1 MPLSRRLFL
10 TALAAST
17 AQAGRWTHFRS
28 NSPGAVPDNPRLPE
42 IWSTTKNVAWKTPI
56 PGKGWSSPIVWDD
69 QIFLNTAI
77 SSTGDEQPPGG
88 FYAGGESLPIP
99 TYEYTWS
106 VYSIDFAT
114 GKTRWETAIH
124 RGIPKVPRHR
134 KNTYASE
141 TPATDG
147 ERIYAHIGDLG
158 TYCLDMNGKILW
170 SKLWPG
176 VETRYGYGTASSPIV
191 HEGRLY
197 IQNDNEQQS
206 YLLALDKLT
215 GKEIWRVDRDEPT
228 TWATPYVWRNQK
240 RTEIVTSGRNKV
252 RSYDLDGKL
261 LWVIRGMSGI
271 SLPTPFSVGELLYV
285 TSGFHVTPTRPVYAV
300 RPGASGD
307 ITPAAGTTSNEY
319 LAWSLP
325 QGGPY
330 HPTPVLYDGRLY
342 ILFDR
347 GFFTCH
353 DAVTGEE
360 VYGKRRIETGS
371 GNFTSSPWAYNGK
384 IFCLSESGDTY
395 VIKAG
400 PDFKVLGKNSLNE
413 MCMATPAL
421 ADSSLIIRT
430 YGHLYRV
437 AQTKA

>member
-1 MPLSRRLFL
+1 MSPPV
-10 TALAAST
+10 ST
-17 AQAGRWTHFRS
+17 
-28 NSPGAVPDNPRLPE
+28 SP
-42 IWSTTKNVAWKTPI
+42 
-56 PGKGWSSPIVWDD
+56 
-69 QIFLNTAI
+69 
-77 SSTGDEQPPGG
+77 
-88 FYAGGESLPIP
+88 
-99 TYEYTWS
+99 
-106 VYSIDFAT
+106 
-114 GKTRWETAIH
+114 
-124 RGIPKVPRHR
+124 
-134 KNTYASE
+134 
-141 TPATDG
+141 
-147 ERIYAHIGDLG
+147 
-158 TYCLDMNGKILW
+158 
-170 SKLWPG
+170 
-176 VETRYGYGTASSPIV
+176 
-191 HEGRLY
+191 
-197 IQNDNEQQS
+197 
-206 YLLALDKLT
+206 
-215 GKEIWRVDRDEPT
+215 
-228 TWATPYVWRNQK
+228 
-240 RTEIVTSGRNKV
+240 
-252 RSYDLDGKL
+252 
-261 LWVIRGMSGI
+261 
-271 SLPTPFSVGELLYV
+271 
-285 TSGFHVTPTRPVYAV
+285 PTRPVYAV

-307 ITPAAGTTSNEY
+307 ITPTAGTTSNEF

-330 HPTPVLYDGRLY
+330 HPTPVLYDGHLY

-430 YGHLYRV
+430 YGHLYRI